1 MSPTQPTDC
10 FATDFPGRAFHRL
23 AFSLDQKMGDAR
35 QVQFLLLVLLLATSL
50 LLPFSSAI
58 AEENI
63 SRHHEF
69 SGSLLKQVNGKKYH
83 AQVFAKG
90 DRLRLEYKYA
100 IRTDYGYAAIE
111 IIRLDQSEAWYL
123 LAQQKELL
131 VTPLDPD
138 DVLPMRASLPGE
150 RGRTLIGDATAAGR
164 AAQLYEVQTDR
175 HGRTERFYEWVD
187 READIVL
194 KLISQDRDWSFEY
207 ERIRWSPQ
215 PDYYFDEPPGY
226 KKRIG
231 ATAPKHQG

>member
-1 MSPTQPTDC
+1 MSI
-10 FATDFPGRAFHRL
+10 
-23 AFSLDQKMGDAR
+23 SL
-35 QVQFLLLVLLLATSL
+35 VCFLLLINPSHG
-50 LLPFSSAI
+50 
-58 AEENI
+58 AEPPHSQEEFK
-63 SRHHEF
+63 EF
-69 SGSLLKQVNGKKYH
+69 SGVLLKQVNGKKYQ

-138 DVLPMRASLPGE
+138 DVLPMQASLPGE
-150 RGRTLIGDATAAGR
+150 QGRTLIGEATAVGR

-194 KLISQDRDWSFEY
+194 KLISRDRDWSFEY
-207 ERIRWSPQ
+207 ERIRWSAQ
-215 PDYYFDEPPGY
+215 PDYYFDQPPGY
-226 KKRIG
+226 MKRVG
-231 ATAPKHQG
+231 TTAPKQQG